1 MITASSRFLTA
12 ALGFGAAVCLAPG
25 ARAEERVAVG
35 LRYSAAATC
44 PTDVDF
50 IDEVNARVRRG
61 VDWNVAVAQIDMR
74 VSLERTDDAQARGL
88 LEVIQ
93 PGVEP
98 TRREFT
104 AATCPEV
111 GSALALVAALTLD
124 PNARTEALPVRF
136 PTIAEPPPPPPPAPV
151 EPAAPPPP
159 PRPVAP
165 LTEPRPTPGPAGY
178 SAWFGPAGG
187 VAGGYAP
194 EPLVSLGLSLG
205 VRSLR
210 RGWSPGVQLTPWWGK
225 TGTTGPRAE
234 LGSFSWATGRLE
246 GCPVF
251 LLLAARL
258 SFDPCLAVEVGRL
271 TARGAESVVDTPV
284 TAERWWLAF
293 GATVSLQWTSETWFA
308 RAGGQLL
315 FPATRDKLVFRTP
328 DQFVHQPKAALVGG
342 TVALGFRFG
351 T

>member
-1 MITASSRFLTA
+1 LITASSRFLTA
-12 ALGFGAAVCLAPG
+12 VLASGAVLCAVAG

-44 PTDVDF
+44 PNEVEF
-50 IDEVNARVRRG
+50 VDEVNARVRRG

-74 VSLERTDDAQARGL
+74 VSLERTDDARARGT

-124 PNARTEALPVRF
+124 PNARTEALPARF
-136 PTIAEPPPPPPPAPV
+136 PTIVEPPPAPPPAPV
-151 EPAAPPPP
+151 EPVTPPPP
-159 PRPVAP
+159 ARPVAAP
-165 LTEPRPTPGPAGY
+165 AEPRPTPQPAGY
-178 SAWFGPAGG
+178 AAWFGPAGG

-194 EPLVSLGLSLG
+194 QPLVSLGLSLG

-225 TGTTGPRAE
+225 TGTTGPEAE

-251 LLLAARL
+251 LALAARL

-271 TARGAESVVDTPV
+271 TARGDDGAVDTPV
-284 TAERWWLAF
+284 TAERWWVAF
-293 GATVSLQWTSETWFA
+293 GATLSLQWTSETWFA
-308 RAGGQLL
+308 RAGGLLL
-315 FPATRDKLVFRTP
+315 FPATRDELVFRAP
-328 DQFVHQPKAALVGG
+328 DRSVHQANPALVGG